1 MPNSARQSLRLCWTP
16 CGADRMSSDA
26 GNAGARS
33 QIPRTVW
40 ALGLV
45 SLLMD
50 LSSETI
56 HALLP
61 LFLTTTLG
69 VSVAMVGLI
78 DGIAEATASITKVFS
93 GYISDRM
100 GRRKPLILLGY
111 GLGAISKPLFAL
123 AGSAPVVLGA
133 RFADRIGKGL
143 RGAPRDALV
152 ADVTPDAIRGRAF
165 GLRQSLD
172 TVGAFAGPLLAI
184 ALMAAFAGDMR
195 LVFWVAVVPAGL
207 AVLCVIFGVEDQ
219 GDSEQPKPSRSPIT
233 LADLK
238 QFERPFWGVVALGV
252 VFTLARFS
260 EAFLILKASAEGLPL
275 TFTPAVLVV
284 MNVVYALGAYPAGIA
299 SDRFPARILLG
310 VGLTCLIMAD
320 LVLALVSGLAGA
332 FVGIALWGL
341 HMALT
346 QGLMA
351 KLVADR
357 APRELRG
364 SAFGLFNLATG
375 ATMLA
380 ASVLAGVLW
389 DQFGM
394 STTFAVGA
402 AFATAAFSLL
412 LLGTRTPKP

>member
-1 MPNSARQSLRLCWTP
+1 M
-16 CGADRMSSDA
+16 DR
-26 GNAGARS
+26 
-33 QIPRTVW
+33 IPRTVW
-40 ALGLV
+40 ALGIV
-45 SLLMD
+45 SLFMD
-50 LSSETI
+50 LSSEII

-78 DGIAEATASITKVFS
+78 DGIAEATASISKVFS
-93 GYISDRM
+93 GYISDRI

-111 GLGAISKPLFAL
+111 GLGALSKPLFAL
-123 AGSAPVVLGA
+123 AGTAPVVLGA

-152 ADVTPDAIRGRAF
+152 ADVTPAAIRGRAF

-184 ALMAAFAGDMR
+184 GLMAAFANDMR
-195 LVFWVAVVPAGL
+195 LVFWVAVVPAIL
-207 AVLCVIFGVEDQ
+207 AVLCVIFAVEERVDPIV
-219 GDSEQPKPSRSPIT
+219 PKTERPPIAF
-233 LADLK
+233 ADLK
-238 QFERPFWGVVALGV
+238 RLERPFWGVVALGV

-260 EAFLILKASAEGLPL
+260 EAFLILKASSEGLPL
-275 TFTPAVLVV
+275 TYAPAVLVV

-299 SDRFPARILLG
+299 SDRVSARILLG
-310 VGLTCLIMAD
+310 WGLVCLILAD
-320 LVLALVSGLAGA
+320 LVLALVSGLAGT

-357 APRELRG
+357 APPELRG
-364 SAFGLFNLATG
+364 SAFGMFNLAAG
-375 ATMLA
+375 VAMLF
-380 ASVLAGVLW
+380 ASVVAGLLWDRLGASSTFLAGV
-389 DQFGM
+389 G
-394 STTFAVGA
+394 
-402 AFATAAFSLL
+402 FATIALIGLALNRFRSE
-412 LLGTRTPKP
+412 TVST

>member
-1 MPNSARQSLRLCWTP
+1 MSGELHNP
-16 CGADRMSSDA
+16 DR
-26 GNAGARS
+26 RPR
-33 QIPRTVW
+33 IPRAVW
-40 ALGLV
+40 ALGFV
-45 SLLMD
+45 SMFMD
-50 LSSETI
+50 ISSEII

-111 GLGAISKPLFAL
+111 GLGALSKPLFAL

-152 ADVTPDAIRGRAF
+152 ADVTPVAIRGRAF

-184 ALMAAFAGDMR
+184 GLMAAFANDMR
-195 LVFWVAVVPAGL
+195 LVFWVAVIPAIL
-207 AVLCVIFGVEDQ
+207 AVLCVIFGVEERNDPAVQ
-219 GDSEQPKPSRSPIT
+219 KPERLPIAI
-233 LADLK
+233 ADLK
-238 QFERPFWGVVALGV
+238 RLERPFWGVVALGV
-252 VFTLARFS
+252 IFTLARFS

-275 TFTPAVLVV
+275 TYAPAVLVA
-284 MNVVYALGAYPAGIA
+284 MNAVYALGAYPAGIA
-299 SDRFPARILLG
+299 SDRVPARILLG
-310 VGLTCLIMAD
+310 WGLVCLIAAD

-332 FVGIALWGL
+332 FAGIALWGL

-351 KLVADR
+351 KLVADQ
-357 APRELRG
+357 APAELRG

-375 ATMLA
+375 LALLA
-380 ASVLAGVLW
+380 ASVVAGVLW
-389 DQFGM
+389 DRLGSNAPFL
-394 STTFAVGA
+394 AGA
-402 AFATAAFSLL
+402 AIAAAALVAL
-412 LLGTRTPKP
+412 TVTRSVRRQPG